1 MTVHEERFCPEPPLR
16 LEHPG
21 AGIVL
26 LTLDRPALRNAL
38 DLELRRT
45 LAETVQ
51 GLDEDPSVRVI
62 VISGGPTVFA
72 AGADLGELVEA
83 GPLQVQQR
91 RVEHY
96 WQALAQCR
104 KPIIAAVNGLAL
116 GGGCELALHA
126 DLIVAGATA
135 RFGQPEVRLGIMPGA
150 GGTQRLVRA
159 VGKYQALRLLLTGCL
174 VGAEEALA
182 MGLASEVAEEDALP
196 ARWRWPGRSPA
207 CRRWPWRRSR
217 RWSVMAPTCPWKA
230 RCCSSARRS
239 SCCSTAMTRRRACAP
254 FSRSASRSTKAD
266 ERVRDHPARC
276 GRLRRHGPGHRP
288 AGGQRGL
295 AGAPA

>member
-1 MTVHEERFCPEPPLR
+1 MTVHEERFCPPPPLR

-21 AGIVL
+21 PGIAL
-26 LTLDRPALRNAL
+26 LTLDRPERRNAL
-38 DLELRRT
+38 DMAMRRA
-45 LAETVQ
+45 LADAVQ
-51 GLDEDPSVRVI
+51 GLDDDPEVRAI

-91 RVEHY
+91 RVERY

-104 KPIIAAVNGLAL
+104 KPLIAAVNGLAL

-159 VGKYQALRLLLTGCL
+159 LGKYRALRLLLTGAL

-182 MGLASEVAEEDALP
+182 MGLVSERADDDALP
-196 ARWRWPGRSPA
+196 RALALAEEIARLPA
-207 CRRWPWRRSR
+207 LA
-217 RWSVMAPTCPWKA
+217 VAQIKA
-230 RCCSSARRS
+230 V
-239 SCCSTAMTRRRACAP
+239 
-254 FSRSASRSTKAD
+254 
-266 ERVRDHPARC
+266 VRDGADLPLESALLLERQAFQLLFDSQDQKEGMRAFLAKREPEYQ
-276 GRLRRHGPGHRP
+276 GR
-288 AGGQRGL
+288 
-295 AGAPA
+295 

>member
-1 MTVHEERFCPEPPLR
+1 MTVHEERVCPPPPLR

-21 AGIVL
+21 AGIAL
-26 LTLDRPALRNAL
+26 LTLDRPERRNAL
-38 DLELRRT
+38 DLVLRRT

-51 GLDEDPSVRVI
+51 GLDDDPSVRVI

-91 RVEHY
+91 RVERY

-104 KPIIAAVNGLAL
+104 TPIIAAVNGLAL

-159 VGKYQALRLLLTGCL
+159 VGKYRALRLLLTGSL

-182 MGLASEVAEEDALP
+182 MGLVSELAEDDALP
-196 ARWRWPGRSPA
+196 RALALAEEIARLPA
-207 CRRWPWRRSR
+207 LA
-217 RWSVMAPTCPWKA
+217 VAQIKA
-230 RCCSSARRS
+230 V
-239 SCCSTAMTRRRACAP
+239 
-254 FSRSASRSTKAD
+254 
-266 ERVRDHPARC
+266 VRDGADLPLESALLLERQAFQLLFDSQDQKEGMRAFLAKREPEYQ
-276 GRLRRHGPGHRP
+276 GR
-288 AGGQRGL
+288 
-295 AGAPA
+295 